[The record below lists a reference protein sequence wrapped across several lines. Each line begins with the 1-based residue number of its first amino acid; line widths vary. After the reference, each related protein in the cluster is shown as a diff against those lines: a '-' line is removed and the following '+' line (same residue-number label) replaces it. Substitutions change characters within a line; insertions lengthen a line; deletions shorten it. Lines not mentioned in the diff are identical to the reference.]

1 MENANQK
8 RVNNTNTVS
17 ELDAWRARTLN
28 FLLLVTS
35 GAGGLAIIP
44 AVIIGIQ
51 SSGHWAITLTIVLL
65 YLLIVI
71 MTIFRRI
78 SFQVKTLSILLAGYL
93 VAMITMAQNG
103 LAGVG
108 PLYLLGLPIL
118 SIVLLDIRTG
128 IITSSFSVLVFL
140 IFGVMAHFGWSESW
154 LVTLENPRQLVDWIG
169 NGTVFAML
177 LATLTSLLGFFSQ
190 FQKRSLQTSQEKANE
205 LDKAYAL
212 LEKRIKEEER
222 RANQF
227 KAIAQVARK
236 TTELLTPEEML
247 QQAVTSIKNQFNF
260 NAVAVFWASEEKP
273 TILGPEIKLEAIAG
287 SSPGTKSYSELVNIA
302 QEVIQEKL
310 DTSVSSISLNGVPFK
325 QLGIPLRSRGKVLGT
340 FVIQTQETSFYEEN
354 IEILQ
359 ILADQIT
366 TAHDNARLFAASE
379 ASLRRVNALYQQ
391 YAPEAWQ
398 EYLQS
403 IPDSITYVEGEIAQS
418 SDTWQKAQERAQKSE
433 EMVSITQ
440 ETASGEKV
448 HSLAVPVNLRGLPL
462 GIIGFHRP
470 IGEGPWQQDEM
481 STVQA
486 ITDRLVLTIEN
497 IRLLEDTQRRAA
509 KERLTSEITARMRE
523 TLDMDTV
530 LQTAI
535 REIGGTLDIS
545 RIKLRMSSDTHEP
558 TPER

>member
-190 FQKRSLQTSQEKANE
+190 FQKQSLQTSQEKANE